1 MASATIDE
9 LSDANF
15 DTEVLK
21 ADKPTLVEFWAPWS
35 SACERAEAG
44 LKAVA
49 SDFEDT
55 VRTARI
61 NVDDNPQT
69 ASNFS
74 VTNLPSFVLFAE
86 GKTVAR
92 VTGSASKH
100 TLRQLFEQVA
110 SAE

>member
-1 MASATIDE
+1 MATATIDE

-21 ADKPTLVEFWAPWS
+21 ADRPTLVEFWAPWS

-44 LKAVA
+44 LEAVA
-49 SDFEDT
+49 ADFEET
-55 VRTARI
+55 VRTVRI

-74 VTNLPSFVLFAE
+74 VTNLPSYVLFAD
-86 GKTVAR
+86 GQTVAR
-92 VTGSASKH
+92 VTGSASKR
-100 TLRQLFEQVA
+100 TLRQLFEQA
-110 SAE
+110 AG